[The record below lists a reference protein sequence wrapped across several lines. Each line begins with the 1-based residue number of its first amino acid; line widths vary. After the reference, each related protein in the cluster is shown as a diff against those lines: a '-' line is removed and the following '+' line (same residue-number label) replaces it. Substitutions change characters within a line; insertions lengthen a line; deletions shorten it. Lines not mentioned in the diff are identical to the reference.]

1 VCVACFGLCELI
13 LFPRTVWVPQDGLDK
28 IIMNNKLGGADP
40 HVDDKERTRNIR
52 VIDTMKGAKEY
63 TKYFGVL

>member
-1 VCVACFGLCELI
+1 
-13 LFPRTVWVPQDGLDK
+13 
-28 IIMNNKLGGADP
+28 MNNKLGGADP